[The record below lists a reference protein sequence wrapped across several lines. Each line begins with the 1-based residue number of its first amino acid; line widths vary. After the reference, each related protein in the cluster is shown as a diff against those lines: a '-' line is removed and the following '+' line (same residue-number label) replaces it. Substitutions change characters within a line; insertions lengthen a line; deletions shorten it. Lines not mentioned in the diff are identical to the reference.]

1 MKLQVP
7 WVFFTFFKL
16 QKWYQIAQ
24 SNTLIKWMLHKDF
37 RAVTE
42 WFYDNYIFLKPWKLQ
57 LLWENSNNDKF
68 VFDNL
73 CLENSNEEG

>member
-1 MKLQVP
+1 
-7 WVFFTFFKL
+7 
-16 QKWYQIAQ
+16 
-24 SNTLIKWMLHKDF
+24 MLYKDF
-37 RAVTE
+37 TAVTE
-42 WFYDNYIFLKPWKLQ
+42 WFHDNYIFLNPWKLQ